1 MHTPTHSNYGFND
14 PLPTSVSQGQT
25 STDMQEQ
32 SAGVQ
37 APQYPAPA
45 SPSFSS
51 LVQRQRMFMDD
62 AMVATQSAEERKN
75 KLLSTGGKAFVGYDK
90 MLRGFMEAKY
100 AKPELKFWDYAQNP
114 STSAAYRIQ
123 GQRKIAD
130 DVAAGVD
137 IKDIPGMKFGSRQKE
152 GLKGIFGKGTA
163 PELKGEDLIIDTME
177 KAGADRI
184 ASEAAGKNFTT
195 PTVQDQIEAA
205 KQYKASSVGGIK
217 DAAKQKA
224 QVLQQKNIDSLEID
238 PIANYRGDSVAEA
251 VKPATEEAAKGG
263 LKSTLGK
270 VAGGVGAGLSVAS
283 GVERLKSKDKAT
295 RIGGGLQVAGG
306 AAQAVALTN
315 FWNPAGWAAAIPAA
329 LSLGGSF
336 MGGDRNALSRT
347 PIGKSLR
354 RLNIS

>member
-100 AKPELKFWDYAQNP
+100 ANPELKFWDYAQNP

-163 PELKGEDLIIDTME
+163 PELEGEAKIIKSME
-177 KAGADRI
+177 EVGKKKLKASGMGLKSQPGDAMAAQLEYDDMAKALAKKETVKAGA
-184 ASEAAGKNFTT
+184 
-195 PTVQDQIEAA
+195 
-205 KQYKASSVGGIK
+205 
-217 DAAKQKA
+217 
-224 QVLQQKNIDSLEID
+224 
-238 PIANYRGDSVAEA
+238 
-251 VKPATEEAAKGG
+251 EEAAKGG

-295 RIGGGLQVAGG
+295 QIGGAMQVAGG